1 MQFRRLVL
9 LAGVFYLA
17 GARAQAQQ
25 ANAQAPPESSGVIR
39 AETRLVL
46 VDTVVMDKKGNYLHD
61 LTGKDF
67 RVWEDNREQEIKSFS
82 FEADANAPAGAQRRY
97 LVLFFDNST
106 MEPGD
111 QVQARQA
118 AAKFIDSNVGPNRLV
133 AIVNFGGS
141 VHIAQNFTG
150 DAERLKKVVSGVK
163 FSSVSPNAP
172 VEVASLGMP
181 QLGGAEADFGARSVI
196 LALRTMAKNLAS
208 VPGRKT
214 LVLFTSGFPM
224 TDEYRSELT
233 ATIDACNKANVAVYP
248 IDARGL
254 VGGIT
259 ATGPGAALTVPSGFP
274 SPRLLPAAFRYTGS
288 PFGNSFMGQRGGGG
302 AGGGWRRWRWWRR
315 RSRWRG
321 GSWRWARRRRNG
333 RGGDRRWHR
342 WRQGRRGAVARVA
355 VRAVVPAAGPVAAK
369 VVREAGPVAQVAVG
383 PAVAAVA
390 RCQAS
395 LTP

>member
-9 LAGVFYLA
+9 LAGVLYLA
-17 GARAQAQQ
+17 GVRAEAQQ
-25 ANAQAPPESSGVIR
+25 ANAQAPPQSSGVIR

-67 RVWEDNREQEIKSFS
+67 RVWEDNKEQEIKSFS
-82 FEADANAPAGAQRRY
+82 FEADPNAPAGAQKRY

-141 VHIAQNFTG
+141 VHIAQNFSG
-150 DAERLKKVVSGVK
+150 DAERLKKVVSGIK

-208 VPGRKT
+208 IPGRKT

-259 ATGPGAALTVPSGFP
+259 AVGPGAALIAP
-274 SPRLLPAAFRYTGS
+274 SPRLLLAAFRYTGS
-288 PFGNSFMGQRGGGG
+288 PFGNSFMGQRGGG
-302 AGGGWRRWRWWRR
+302 A
-315 RSRWRG
+315 
-321 GSWRWARRRRNG
+321 
-333 RGGDRRWHR
+333 GGDR
-342 WRQGRRGAVARVA
+342 
-355 VRAVVPAAGPVAAK
+355 K
-369 VVREAGPVAQVAVG
+369 
-383 PAVAAVA
+383 
-390 RCQAS
+390 S
-395 LTP
+395 